1 MAIEYGIG
9 NIWNFILGFLK
20 LENVNFQKKIQNRAA
35 WCMGPK
41 AVIRELVYYS
51 S

>member
-20 LENVNFQKKIQNRAA
+20 LENVNFQKKNTKQG
-35 WCMGPK
+35 CMVHGT
-41 AVIRELVYYS
+41 
-51 S
+51 